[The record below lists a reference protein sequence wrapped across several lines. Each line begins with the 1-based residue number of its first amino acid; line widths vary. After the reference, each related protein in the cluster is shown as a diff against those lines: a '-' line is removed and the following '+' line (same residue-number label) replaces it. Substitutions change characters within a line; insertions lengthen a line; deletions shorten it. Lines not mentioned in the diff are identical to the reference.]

1 MATEKS
7 STKEWLTLTAEASR
21 GSHYA
26 ALYKRVNRILQVPSR
41 SMGEVSLFRLN
52 SATKEGDNVIVPKK
66 VLASG
71 KIDHKFS
78 IAALEYSTGALKE
91 LKDAGCTVVSLK
103 EMIGKNRIS
112 VII

>member
-1 MATEKS
+1 MSAEKGNLN
-7 STKEWLTLTAEASR
+7 EWLALMADASR

-26 ALYKRVNRILQVPSR
+26 NLYKRVHRMLQVPSR
-41 SMGEVSLFRLN
+41 SRGSVSLFKLN

-71 KIDHKFS
+71 KVDHKFN

-91 LKDAGCTVVSLK
+91 LKSAGCNVISIK
-103 EMIGKNRIS
+103 EMVGKNRIS
-112 VII
+112 VVV

>member
-1 MATEKS
+1 MAAEKS
-7 STKEWLTLTAEASR
+7 NVNEWLALTADASR

-26 ALYKRVNRILQVPSR
+26 GLYKRVHRMLQAPSR
-41 SMGEVSLFRLN
+41 SRGAVSLFRLN
-52 SATKEGDNVIVPKK
+52 SSTKEGDNIIVPKK

-71 KIDHKFS
+71 KVDHKFS
-78 IAALEYSTGALKE
+78 IAALEYSSGALKE
-91 LKDAGCTVVSLK
+91 LKNAGCNIVSIR